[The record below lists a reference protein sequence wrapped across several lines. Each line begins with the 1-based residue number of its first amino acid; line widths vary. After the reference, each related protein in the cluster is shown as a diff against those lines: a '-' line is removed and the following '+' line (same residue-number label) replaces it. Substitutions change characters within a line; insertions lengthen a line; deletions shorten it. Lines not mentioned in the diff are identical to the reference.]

1 VKNPD
6 VQVLLRQILQASLA
20 APLAFTACG
29 GQAAGDAAA
38 GNPGHDAGTSEAG
51 DDSRGAPD
59 ARTDDG
65 AASSDSANVSDS
77 ANAADATEAGA
88 GDAGYQDATS
98 ATDAGGSDGRAG
110 DASDDAIADVYVPN
124 GCSTTGSPPVQ
135 CDAAGICGGTCQT
148 FSFPLLGDPSVCG
161 LVARSGPLCGSSNSA
176 ALCAALCHTSAACF
190 LDQTTDENR
199 VTCQIGICCTGR
211 RPQGLAL
218 DAAQGTPLG
227 RWFADMAALEAASV
241 DAFAVLRDELR
252 AHGAPKRLLRGV
264 ARAERDEVRHA
275 RVTGALARRYG
286 SRPGK
291 PRVERGEVRSL
302 EAIARENAVEGCV
315 RETYGALVGMWQA
328 RFARD
333 RHVRGVMDRIAVDEA
348 RHAALSW
355 DIARWAEA
363 RLDLDARGRVQRARE
378 VAVAQLEAQIDR
390 EPTQELVRDAGV
402 PSAAAAR
409 VLLEEARRQ
418 LWS

>member
-1 VKNPD
+1 
-6 VQVLLRQILQASLA
+6 
-20 APLAFTACG
+20 
-29 GQAAGDAAA
+29 
-38 GNPGHDAGTSEAG
+38 
-51 DDSRGAPD
+51 
-59 ARTDDG
+59 
-65 AASSDSANVSDS
+65 
-77 ANAADATEAGA
+77 
-88 GDAGYQDATS
+88 
-98 ATDAGGSDGRAG
+98 
-110 DASDDAIADVYVPN
+110 
-124 GCSTTGSPPVQ
+124 
-135 CDAAGICGGTCQT
+135 
-148 FSFPLLGDPSVCG
+148 
-161 LVARSGPLCGSSNSA
+161 
-176 ALCAALCHTSAACF
+176 
-190 LDQTTDENR
+190 
-199 VTCQIGICCTGR
+199 
-211 RPQGLAL
+211 LAL

-227 RWFADMAALEAASV
+227 RWFAEMAALEAASV
-241 DAFAVLRDELR
+241 DAFTVLRDELR
-252 AHGAPKRLLRGV
+252 AHGAPGRLLRDV

-286 SRPGK
+286 SSPGK
-291 PRVERGEVRSL
+291 PRVERGALRSL

-333 RHVRGVMDRIAVDEA
+333 RRVRNVMGRIAVDEA

-363 RLDLDARGRVQRARE
+363 RLDLEARGRVQRARE
-378 VAVAQLEAQIDR
+378 AAVAQLQAQLDR

>member
-1 VKNPD
+1 MKSSD
-6 VQVLLRQILQASLA
+6 VQVLLRQVFQASLA
-20 APLAFTACG
+20 APLAVAACG
-29 GQAAGDAAA
+29 GQAGGDVAG
-38 GNPGHDAGTSEAG
+38 GSPGLDAGTGTVDAG
-51 DDSRGAPD
+51 GDGRGDFDALPDAFVSPCGDCVDAAPD
-59 ARTDDG
+59 LIAFDTG
-65 AASSDSANVSDS
+65 V
-77 ANAADATEAGA
+77 
-88 GDAGYQDATS
+88 GDAGYEDAS
-98 ATDAGGSDGRAG
+98 ATDASGSDGRAG
-110 DASDDAIADVYVPN
+110 DASDDTIADVYVPN
-124 GCSTTGSPPVQ
+124 GCSTTGSAPVQ

-148 FSFPLLGDPSVCG
+148 FSFPLLGDPEVCG
-161 LVARSGPLCGSSNSA
+161 LVARSGPLCGSNNSA

-211 RPQGLAL
+211 RPEGLAL
-218 DAAQGTPLG
+218 DAAEGTPLG

-252 AHGAPKRLLRGV
+252 AHGAPRRLLRGV

-275 RVTGALARRYG
+275 RVTGGLARRYG

-302 EAIARENAVEGCV
+302 EVIARENAVEGCV

-333 RHVRGVMDRIAVDEA
+333 RRVRRVMDRIAVDEA

-378 VAVAQLEAQIDR
+378 VAVAQLEAQVDR